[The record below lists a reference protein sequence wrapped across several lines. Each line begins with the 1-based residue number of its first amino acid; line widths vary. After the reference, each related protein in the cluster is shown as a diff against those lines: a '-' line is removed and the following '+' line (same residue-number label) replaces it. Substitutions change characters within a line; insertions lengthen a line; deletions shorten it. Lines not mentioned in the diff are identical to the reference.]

1 MKALHR
7 ETPIWES
14 LPLSR
19 ALGATVLLKMEA
31 LQPVGITATR
41 FFTEVITQIESLDN
55 NLMAYYANDFAN
67 KQDYVGST
75 IIELNYKFVTVSE
88 LLEFNKHI

>member
-1 MKALHR
+1 MIAGVRETTMKALHR

-31 LQPVGITATR
+31 LQPVGSFKIRGLGRACQESVAAGAAKRRCGSRCANARWGSCATCC
-41 FFTEVITQIESLDN
+41 
-55 NLMAYYANDFAN
+55 
-67 KQDYVGST
+67 
-75 IIELNYKFVTVSE
+75 
-88 LLEFNKHI
+88 